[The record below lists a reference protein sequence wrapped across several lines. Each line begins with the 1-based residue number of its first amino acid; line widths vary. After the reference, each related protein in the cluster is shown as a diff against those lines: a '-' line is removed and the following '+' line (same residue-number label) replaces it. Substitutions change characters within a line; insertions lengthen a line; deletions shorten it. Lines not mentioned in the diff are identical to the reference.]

1 MTDYRVTCPAC
12 GKSNRIPADREG
24 VAGRCG
30 NCRAQLP
37 PLYYQP
43 QVLNEGNF
51 DGFVRSYNGPIL
63 AEFWA
68 PW

>member
-1 MTDYRVTCPAC
+1 MADYLVKCPAC
-12 GKSNRIPADREG
+12 GKSNRIPAAKEG
-24 VAGRCG
+24 LVGRCG

-43 QVLNEGNF
+43 HALTERKF
-51 DGFVRSYNGPIL
+51 DDFIHSYNGPVL